1 VCLHDALPIFACVKP
16 AASVRSEPGSNSQV
30 ENLIY
35 GYYQSHH
42 CVKHRTQTSGHA
54 QIDEN
59 IFTHQTIIADHPGN
73 IVLIKKRVR
82 QSSLR
87 QSDLSNHPQTMP
99 PTFLFLLYKIVKEQT
114 ASKPSKTSPA
124 QQTRDHHSTRR
135 SNPHQR
141 LVCGAGLLD
150 QSNQPVNHFFLEE
163 NHKLNRSSFLPT
175 STELPP
181 RQRRQPTQIKHHC
194 PTL

>member
-1 VCLHDALPIFACVKP
+1 TRLPLVLLRARLACVKP

-73 IVLIKKRVR
+73 IVLIQETCPPKFIATVR
-82 QSSLR
+82 SLEPSADYAAHVSLSS
-87 QSDLSNHPQTMP
+87 
-99 PTFLFLLYKIVKEQT
+99 V
-114 ASKPSKTSPA
+114 
-124 QQTRDHHSTRR
+124 
-135 SNPHQR
+135 
-141 LVCGAGLLD
+141 
-150 QSNQPVNHFFLEE
+150 
-163 NHKLNRSSFLPT
+163 
-175 STELPP
+175 
-181 RQRRQPTQIKHHC
+181 
-194 PTL
+194 